1 MSNFVLEN
9 KIKEIDT
16 ITERMVLNINNKY
29 KTLKN
34 NIIDSN
40 YKLLYYLYYTN
51 TLERPKRIY
60 IQRKMLVEVK
70 LLDYYYY
77 KLYSYKEIS
86 KDKYISISKKY
97 ITITKLIYGWIK
109 SESRVKWYRRCLLK
123 DKKIY

>member
-16 ITERMVLNINNKY
+16 ITERVVLNINNKY
-29 KTLKN
+29 KTTKN

-40 YKLLYYLYYTN
+40 YKLHYYLYYTN

-77 KLYSYKEIS
+77 NMLG
-86 KDKYISISKKY
+86 
-97 ITITKLIYGWIK
+97 TGG
-109 SESRVKWYRRCLLK
+109 
-123 DKKIY
+123 

>member
-9 KIKEIDT
+9 ELKEID
-16 ITERMVLNINNKY
+16 ITSNNIILNINNKY
-29 KTLKN
+29 KATKN
-34 NIIDSN
+34 SIIESN

-77 KLYSYKEIS
+77 KLFTYKEIS

-97 ITITKLIYGWIK
+97 ITITKLIYGWVK
-109 SESRVKWYRRCLLK
+109 SESRL
-123 DKKIY
+123 

>member
-1 MSNFVLEN
+1 MMSM
-9 KIKEIDT
+9 KT
-16 ITERMVLNINNKY
+16 ITIIPQILQHSDNKY
-29 KTLKN
+29 KITKN

-77 KLYSYKEIS
+77 KLYTYKEIS

-109 SESRVKWYRRCLLK
+109 SESRVK
-123 DKKIY
+123 

>member
-1 MSNFVLEN
+1 MSDFVLEN
-9 KIKEIDT
+9 KLKEIDI
-16 ITERMVLNINNKY
+16 ITDKIILNINNKY
-29 KTLKN
+29 KILKN
-34 NIIDSN
+34 NIIDAN

-77 KLYSYKEIS
+77 KLYTYKEIS

-109 SESRVKWYRRCLLK
+109 SESRVK
-123 DKKIY
+123 

>member
-1 MSNFVLEN
+1 MSSFVLEN
-9 KIKEIDT
+9 KLKEIDI
-16 ITERMVLNINNKY
+16 ITDKIILNINNKY
-29 KTLKN
+29 KTTKN

-51 TLERPKRIY
+51 TLERPIRAY

-70 LLDYYYY
+70 LLDFYYY
-77 KLYSYKEIS
+77 KLYTYKEIS

-109 SESRVKWYRRCLLK
+109 SESRVKRY
-123 DKKIY
+123 